1 MNVWDT
7 FCIEILNVNAKCL
20 KCEGG
25 LPRSTMYKDSRSV
38 FEFNFSLSLS
48 ARVVLVD
55 MESNANL
62 KKMHVRSD
70 VTTWRRAFLLWK

>member
-7 FCIEILNVNAKCL
+7 FCIDILNVNAKCL

-48 ARVVLVD
+48 LPGWFWWIW
-55 MESNANL
+55 NL
-62 KKMHVRSD
+62 MS
-70 VTTWRRAFLLWK
+70 T